1 MEAFENFV
9 ALALESEGFV
19 VGGPYKFPLTLKTK
33 NKDSEVFQKHGYEVD
48 LIGAS
53 REKLV
58 LASVK
63 SFFGSTGIKFK
74 EVSGESGN
82 ISGYKM
88 LNRKEVRDG
97 ILNAVCE
104 SFGYSPSQVEFRL
117 YGGNFASDL
126 QEQQIRDWAAAQK
139 LGAGAIGIYNA
150 TEVVGVVQEMAKHKT
165 YSDNPSLVAVK
176 AINYVAEKQVKA
188 SKTPK
193 AGKTGFVAT
202 FPIPVGALVKSV
214 KDGFTGYVTG
224 YSTQQSPVPYVRI
237 YNEETGRTMI
247 RSVNTVKAL
256 HV

>member
-1 MEAFENFV
+1 
-9 ALALESEGFV
+9 
-19 VGGPYKFPLTLKTK
+19 
-33 NKDSEVFQKHGYEVD
+33 
-48 LIGAS
+48 
-53 REKLV
+53 
-58 LASVK
+58 
-63 SFFGSTGIKFK
+63 
-74 EVSGESGN
+74 
-82 ISGYKM
+82 
-88 LNRKEVRDG
+88 
-97 ILNAVCE
+97 
-104 SFGYSPSQVEFRL
+104 L

-126 QEQQIRDWAAAQK
+126 QEQQIRDWAAAQQ

-176 AINYVAEKQVKA
+176 AINYVAEKQAKA

-193 AGKTGFVAT
+193 AGRTGIVAT
-202 FPIPVGALVKSV
+202 FPIPVGALVRST

-224 YSTQQSPVPYVRI
+224 YSTQQSSVPYVRI